1 MQLVTLARNPVPSGA
16 IVGELKADDG
26 IKLRFARWS
35 ATRGPRRGTICL
47 FGGRGEF
54 IEKYF
59 EVIADLRR
67 RGFAVATMD
76 WRGQGGSERLL
87 RNKRKGH
94 VQDFRDYQKDL
105 FRFMKDIVLPDCPPP
120 FVALAHSMGGTILLH
135 NSVKPGSWFERIVL
149 SAPLI
154 ALNPDKVHYPQ
165 GIIRAYSEVGCLVG
179 MSTAYVRGGYDMPE
193 EQVAFEDN
201 RITNDHERWTR
212 NKSIL
217 DVAPELGI
225 GSPTIQWLR
234 AACRACIQIQNPSF
248 AARVQVPM
256 LVFAAGNDKIV
267 STPAIEDFCVG
278 LKVGTHILL
287 PGSEHEIMQETDDVR
302 QRFWAAFDA
311 YLGIRDIAV

>member
-1 MQLVTLARNPVPSGA
+1 MQLVTQARNPVPSGA

-26 IKLRFARWS
+26 VRLRFARWS

-87 RNKRKGH
+87 HNPHKGH
-94 VQDFRDYQKDL
+94 VRNFRDYQNDL
-105 FRFMKDIVLPDCPPP
+105 FRFMRDIVLPDCPPP
-120 FVALAHSMGGTILLH
+120 FVALGHSMGGTILLH
-135 NSVKPGSWFERIVL
+135 QSVKPGSWFERIVL
-149 SAPLI
+149 CAPLI
-154 ALNPDKVHYPQ
+154 ALNRDKTPYPQ
-165 GIIRAYSEVGCLVG
+165 ALIRAYAEAGCLLG
-179 MSTAYVRGGYDMPE
+179 MSTAYVRGGTDLPE
-193 EQVAFEDN
+193 EQVAFENN

-234 AACRACIQIQNPSF
+234 AVTRACIQVQNPSF
-248 AARVQVPM
+248 PAHVQVPM
-256 LVFAAGNDKIV
+256 LIFAAGNDKIV

-278 LKVGTHILL
+278 LKVGNHILL
-287 PGSEHEIMQETDDVR
+287 PGSEHEILQETDDVR

-311 YLGIRDIAV
+311 YLGIRNIEV